1 MIFKTKLA
9 RFMREILHKKN
20 YKNIIIVL
28 SLVLLF
34 FLFFGNYNLVYIE
47 PLNNLESEV
56 DRINAIRKNGKKY
69 ENNLDNNTKQLKNVE
84 DNKLYK
90 ESFVENMINC
100 HKTNNTVSSL
110 GTATNP
116 NHTIHQQ
123 CELQNLL
130 EHKNKDNKKIKI

>member
-1 MIFKTKLA
+1 MIFKTKLE
-9 RFMREILHKKN
+9 RCMREILHKKN

-28 SLVLLF
+28 SIVLLF

-47 PLNNLESEV
+47 PLNNLNSEV
-56 DRINAIRKNGKKY
+56 DRINIIKKNGKKY
-69 ENNLDNNTKQLKNVE
+69 ENNLDNNTKQLKNIE

-90 ESFVENMINC
+90 EPFVENMIDC
-100 HKTNNTVSSL
+100 HQINNTVSSL
-110 GTATNP
+110 GTATEP

-130 EHKNKDNKKIKI
+130 EHKNKDNKNI